1 MKTFFMIGKTSNR
14 FCSNHQLRYLKKLLK
29 LNLNIVKFNQNPNKL
44 QHLYH
49 QKKQSINH
57 KLKIARNIH
66 KSS

>member
-1 MKTFFMIGKTSNR
+1 MIGKTNNR

-29 LNLNIVKFNQNPNKL
+29 INLKIVNQIPNKL

-57 KLKIARNIH
+57 KLKIAKNIH
-66 KSS
+66 KSN